1 MTSRLLSFSRCE
13 QPAPRQLDVDAVVL
27 DVEVVLRGMIGTRVR
42 LAMDL
47 DGALPSISADP
58 NQLRRLLVNL
68 AVNARD
74 AMPTGGVLTIE
85 TRHAAG
91 EGVVEL
97 NVRDTGMGMDE
108 GVRARLFEPF
118 FTTKPVGKGTGLGLA
133 AVQTIVSQCRRL
145 DRGRHRARPRHDLLD
160 RPADGRSGLALG
172 RAGFNSHR
180 ARNAEIVVDSDGGF
194 TVIQVR
200 GEADAY
206 TAPRIRS
213 DLSSA
218 LGTSAP
224 LVVDL
229 SQATFIDSTVVGI
242 LLESLAEYEKR
253 ERALVLLLPD
263 ESAPEVHRLF
273 ELTGL
278 TSLLP
283 VVRSWDEAASRIA
296 S

>member
-1 MTSRLLSFSRCE
+1 
-13 QPAPRQLDVDAVVL
+13 VD
-27 DVEVVLRGMIGTRVR
+27 EE
-42 LAMDL
+42 
-47 DGALPSISADP
+47 S
-58 NQLRRLLVNL
+58 
-68 AVNARD
+68 
-74 AMPTGGVLTIE
+74 
-85 TRHAAG
+85 
-91 EGVVEL
+91 
-97 NVRDTGMGMDE
+97 
-108 GVRARLFEPF
+108 
-118 FTTKPVGKGTGLGLA
+118 
-133 AVQTIVSQCRRL
+133 
-145 DRGRHRARPRHDLLD
+145 
-160 RPADGRSGLALG
+160 
-172 RAGFNSHR
+172 
-180 ARNAEIVVDSDGGF
+180 GGF
-194 TVIQVR
+194 TVIKVR

-229 SQATFIDSTVVGI
+229 SQATFIDSTVVGL

-283 VVRSWDEAASRIA
+283 VVRSWDEAAARVA
-296 S
+296 G